1 MTREEEIQELIYDN
15 EKLLMANI
23 YIKFTIEAL
32 EKLLVENNI
41 DIPDSI
47 ASEIRSRFEEVY
59 GKHDNRKD
67 N

>member
-47 ASEIRSRFEEVY
+47 SSEIRSRFEEVY
-59 GKHDNRKD
+59 NIRKT
-67 N
+67 